1 MHTVSQWWMWV
12 AFLVFIACMLFA
24 DFFLFGGK
32 KTHRV
37 STKEAL
43 TWTIVWISL
52 SFLFNFLFWIY
63 LNHTAG
69 TAIANQKS
77 IEFLT
82 GYLIEKSLS
91 VDNIFVILMIFNYF
105 AIPAEYQ
112 RRVLMLGVIGAIVM
126 RLILI
131 VLGIWLVGKFAWI
144 LYIFGLFLL
153 ITGIKMFIFANR
165 KPNLSENPVLKWM
178 RNHLRITHE
187 LHKEHFYIFKK
198 GLLYFTPLF
207 LVLILVEVTDLIFSV
222 DSIPAI
228 FSVTNDPFIVFTSNI
243 FAILGLRALYFL
255 LANMNHQ
262 FHLLKYG
269 LAFILVFVG
278 IKMLIAHWIKISVL
292 LGFSVVVFTL
302 IISIAL
308 SVFQKEVRLKN

>member
-1 MHTVSQWWMWV
+1 MEMLMHTVSQWWMWV

-105 AIPAEYQ
+105 YSC
-112 RRVLMLGVIGAIVM
+112 
-126 RLILI
+126 
-131 VLGIWLVGKFAWI
+131 GISAPCFDAWCYWRYCDALNFNCARDLVG
-144 LYIFGLFLL
+144 
-153 ITGIKMFIFANR
+153 R
-165 KPNLSENPVLKWM
+165 
-178 RNHLRITHE
+178 
-187 LHKEHFYIFKK
+187 
-198 GLLYFTPLF
+198 
-207 LVLILVEVTDLIFSV
+207 
-222 DSIPAI
+222 
-228 FSVTNDPFIVFTSNI
+228 
-243 FAILGLRALYFL
+243 
-255 LANMNHQ
+255 
-262 FHLLKYG
+262 
-269 LAFILVFVG
+269 
-278 IKMLIAHWIKISVL
+278 
-292 LGFSVVVFTL
+292 
-302 IISIAL
+302 
-308 SVFQKEVRLKN
+308 